1 MNYDLKIV
9 NGDYYLG
16 LIKLIICFP
25 PSLLNDVGTVLRL
38 IFFINH
44 KFAVIFPPLVYLID
58 VLCNFKTN

>member
-25 PSLLNDVGTVLRL
+25 PSLTTLFTTFTTSPSPTKLGLLQFRFHPAGPPQ
-38 IFFINH
+38 IFFNR
-44 KFAVIFPPLVYLID
+44 
-58 VLCNFKTN
+58 